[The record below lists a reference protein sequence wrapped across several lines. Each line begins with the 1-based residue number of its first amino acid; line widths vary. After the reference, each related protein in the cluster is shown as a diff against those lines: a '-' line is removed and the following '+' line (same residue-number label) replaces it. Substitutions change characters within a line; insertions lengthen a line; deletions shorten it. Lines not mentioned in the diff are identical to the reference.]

1 MPNQTNYMIDK
12 TMILMTGEYDRYGKL
27 CARVMD
33 GTAAF
38 LVDRTPLQLLD
49 DSLIAIGFD
58 LRGAM
63 NSSKRILGKKIKC
76 PVIVNPYLGICLFP
90 LKSPHKADCIWF
102 NPKHIMKTTAA
113 GSKTKVELSNGYYIM
128 VDLKLYY
135 FNDKIQTARQLMQI
149 SKERGTHPNGSTFL
163 LQPKK
168 EQQLAKEK
176 TGKYDFHSLEKKQ
189 D

>member
-1 MPNQTNYMIDK
+1 MLSQPSYMIDEM
-12 TMILMTGEYDRYGKL
+12 MILMTGEYDQYGKL
-27 CARVMD
+27 CTRVMD
-33 GTAAF
+33 GAAAF

-49 DSLIAIGFD
+49 DTLTYIGFD

-63 NSSKRILGKKIKC
+63 SSAKLILGKKMKY
-76 PVIVNPYLGICLFP
+76 PVIVNPYLGVCLFP
-90 LKSPHKADCIWF
+90 VNSPHKADCIWF
-102 NPKHIMKTTAA
+102 NPEHIMKTTAA
-113 GSKTKVELSNGYYIM
+113 GNKTKVELSNGYYIM

-135 FNDKIQTARQLMQI
+135 FNNKIQTARQLMRI
-149 SKERGTHPNGSTFL
+149 SKERGTHPNGPTFL

-176 TGKYDFHSLEKKQ
+176 TGKYNFHSLERKQ